1 VSKQKDVSRVVT
13 KAAYLLFYRRR
24 SDVPLGG
31 PRFKEIFEAYD
42 QQTNHSEE
50 SDSGEGQRLGQG
62 SGSQRG
68 SPSASTGAGRT
79 ALNGNHGLASAHSG
93 GAGNFGNA
101 NDATEYSP
109 LYKSLDMDDTL
120 GNADDDADDYQMSGM
135 NQWQADDARPSIER
149 DEGIDMGEWD
159 FTQGRT
165 SSGPLIQQ
173 GWNFSAI
180 NGGLA
185 RSEADNGSD
194 VDSVTAH
201 GDDGSSLLDDMVD
214 EEAQYAKIDLAE
226 PYPRHVSTVVDDDSA
241 PPSYEEVALSISADD
256 ITGVVDAEMDEIKDG
271 PVTEIHLDDVDEVR
285 DVKRVAD
292 GPTKAN

>member
-79 ALNGNHGLASAHSG
+79 ALNGSRGLASAHSG
-93 GAGNFGNA
+93 GGGNFGNA
-101 NDATEYSP
+101 NDPTEYSP

-120 GNADDDADDYQMSGM
+120 DNADDDADPYQMSGM

-149 DEGIDMGEWD
+149 DEGIEVDEWD
-159 FTQGRT
+159 FRQGRP

-194 VDSVTAH
+194 VDSVTAQ
-201 GDDGSSLLDDMVD
+201 GDDGSSIVDDMVD
-214 EEAQYAKIDLAE
+214 EEAQYAKIDLGG
-226 PYPRHVSTVVDDDSA
+226 PYPRHVSSMVDDDSA
-241 PPSYEEVALSISADD
+241 PPPYEEVGLSITADD
-256 ITGVVDAEMDEIKDG
+256 ITGVGDAEMDEIKDA
-271 PVTEIHLDDVDEVR
+271 PVTEIHLDEMDDVR
-285 DVKRVAD
+285 DVKRGA
-292 GPTKAN
+292 GGQTKAY